1 MGMESNAL
9 ENLTMVAF
17 NQKKSGILIA
27 YKESQDKNNTAL
39 VRFGQDDSQESL
51 NALEAILKEG
61 NILQQSLYQQLL
73 DLESQAVTEGLWAS
87 QYKA

>member
-1 MGMESNAL
+1 MDITEIRI
-9 ENLTMVAF
+9 F
-17 NQKKSGILIA
+17 P
-27 YKESQDKNNTAL
+27 KESQDKNNTAL